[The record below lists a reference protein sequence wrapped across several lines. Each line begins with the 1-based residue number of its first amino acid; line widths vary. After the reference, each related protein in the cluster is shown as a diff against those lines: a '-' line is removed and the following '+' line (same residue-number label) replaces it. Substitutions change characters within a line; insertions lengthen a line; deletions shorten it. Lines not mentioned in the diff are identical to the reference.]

1 MMSNKPHLHLTDEV
15 IDKYTDLIK
24 ARSPDSIHT
33 FTTFFYTTLSANG
46 YSKVSRWTKK
56 VDIFSKEKLF
66 IPIYKEQEKHWCLV
80 YVNLKKK
87 TIEYYDS
94 FRVRNI
100 VCLKII
106 FSYLIFEHLDKKG
119 YSLNTRNWSLRNM
132 TCPVQQNLWDCG
144 VFICMFAEHLAR
156 DAPLNFSQ
164 KDMKRFRRQMKSEI
178 EMKKLINPS

>member
-87 TIEYYDS
+87 KS
-94 FRVRNI
+94 F
-100 VCLKII
+100 LKTNCDD
-106 FSYLIFEHLDKKG
+106 LGRKL
-119 YSLNTRNWSLRNM
+119 
-132 TCPVQQNLWDCG
+132 
-144 VFICMFAEHLAR
+144 
-156 DAPLNFSQ
+156 
-164 KDMKRFRRQMKSEI
+164 KRTSG
-178 EMKKLINPS
+178 KLLVAMQSG